1 MSELKEYEGTWEEIL
16 THSDELAGQTVRVT
30 VVEPEKELPLANQRM
45 LALLDEWE
53 KNPLPPE
60 EMKILD
66 DFEQFRKE
74 HPFRLHRIEDLAF
87 IEDAP

>member
-1 MSELKEYEGTWEEIL
+1 MSQLLKEYEGTWEEIL
-16 THSDELAGQTVRVT
+16 SHSQELTGQTVRVT

-53 KNPLPPE
+53 KKPLPPE

-66 DFEQFRKE
+66 DFEQFQKE
-74 HPFRLHRIEDLAF
+74 RRDRFYSTEDT
-87 IEDAP
+87 P

>member
-1 MSELKEYEGTWEEIL
+1 MSQSLKEYEGVWEEIL
-16 THSDELAGQTVRVT
+16 SHSDEFAGQTVRVT
-30 VVEPEKELPLANQRM
+30 VVEPEKELPPANQRM

-66 DFEQFRKE
+66 DFEQFQKE
-74 HPFRLHRIEDLAF
+74 RRDRFYSTEDT
-87 IEDAP
+87 P